1 MRRGIGIVLVG
12 LGVFLLV
19 LAALLKFSVVPAVA
33 KAPLSP
39 GEDTGGVTQTNQS
52 GVAAKL
58 FDPAT
63 LTERTDVPLTVT
75 RYTRGDVPA
84 SQTDEAKSADLA
96 VYDTFQRV
104 EDNAGV
110 VVLADTARFAFDR
123 VSSQLSNCCGANV
136 DGENVEMSGIVP
148 LKFPMFTQ
156 QQNYPYFDTSLNE
169 GVEAVFQAS
178 ESLEGITVYK
188 FIVTVTPT
196 QTGTLEVPGDL
207 VGSPLPN
214 FVAPRFYSNVLTL
227 WVEPSTGAIV
237 KGESAQVQ
245 TLRGPDNTDQV
256 TIIDAVIGT
265 TPEEVTSGVNYAQSQ
280 AALLTL
286 LTSTIP
292 LVALLVGVLF
302 LILGI
307 VLVAMGGSRLG
318 LSLVLASR
326 AIRRS
331 FRADEGAR
339 RWERGSAIVCASTTS
354 LHVSQTE
361 WLRGVLMVRGCQTLR
376 IRDHGRGR
384 ACRHLSAS
392 EST

>member
-104 EDNAGV
+104 EDNSGV

-169 GVEAVFQAS
+169 GVEAVFQGS

-307 VLVAMGGSRLG
+307 VLVAMGGSR
-318 LSLVLASR
+318 R
-326 AIRRS
+326 N
-331 FRADEGAR
+331 GAHAGQG
-339 RWERGSAIVCASTTS
+339 GSV
-354 LHVSQTE
+354 
-361 WLRGVLMVRGCQTLR
+361 
-376 IRDHGRGR
+376 
-384 ACRHLSAS
+384 SAS
-392 EST
+392 S

>member
-19 LAALLKFSVVPAVA
+19 LAALLRFSVVPAVA

-39 GEDTGGVTQTNQS
+39 GEDSGGVTQTDQT

-75 RYTRGDVPA
+75 RFTRGDVPA
-84 SQTDEAKSADLA
+84 SQTDEAKSGDLA

-104 EDNAGV
+104 EDNAGT
-110 VVLADTARFAFDR
+110 VVLADTARYAFNR
-123 VSSQLSNCCGANV
+123 ITSELSNCCGANV

-169 GVEAVFQAS
+169 GVDAVFQG
-178 ESLEGITVYK
+178 EETVEGLPVYK
-188 FIVTVTPT
+188 FIVTVEPT
-196 QTGTLEVPGDL
+196 QTGTIEVPGDL

-237 KGESAQVQ
+237 KGESVQLQ
-245 TLRGPDNTDQV
+245 TLRGPDNQDKI

-265 TPEEVTSGVNYAQSQ
+265 TPEEITEGVNYAKSQ
-280 AALLTL
+280 ASLLALLNNTV
-286 LTSTIP
+286 P
-292 LVALLVGVLF
+292 LVAAIAGLVLLV
-302 LILGI
+302 LGI
-307 VLVAMGGSRLG
+307 VLVAGGKRRSGAHAGGSA
-318 LSLVLASR
+318 AS
-326 AIRRS
+326 
-331 FRADEGAR
+331 
-339 RWERGSAIVCASTTS
+339 
-354 LHVSQTE
+354 
-361 WLRGVLMVRGCQTLR
+361 
-376 IRDHGRGR
+376 
-384 ACRHLSAS
+384 
-392 EST
+392 

>member
-19 LAALLKFSVVPAVA
+19 LAALLRFSVVPAVA

-39 GEDTGGVTQTNQS
+39 GEDSGGVTQTDQT

-75 RYTRGDVPA
+75 RFTRGDVPA
-84 SQTDEAKSADLA
+84 SQTDEAKSGDLA
-96 VYDTFQRV
+96 IYDTFQRV
-104 EDNAGV
+104 EDNAGT
-110 VVLADTARFAFDR
+110 VVLADTARYAFNR
-123 VSSQLSNCCGANV
+123 ITSELSNCCGANV

-169 GVEAVFQAS
+169 GVDAVFQG
-178 ESLEGITVYK
+178 EETVEGLPVYK
-188 FIVTVTPT
+188 FIVTVEPT
-196 QTGTLEVPGDL
+196 QTGTIEVPGDL

-237 KGESAQVQ
+237 KGESVQLQ
-245 TLRGPDNTDQV
+245 TLRGPDNQDKI

-265 TPEEVTSGVNYAQSQ
+265 TPEEITEGVNYAKSQ
-280 AALLTL
+280 ASLLALLNNTV
-286 LTSTIP
+286 P
-292 LVALLVGVLF
+292 LVAGIVGLVLLV
-302 LILGI
+302 LGI
-307 VLVAMGGSRLG
+307 VLVAGGKRRSGAHAGGSA
-318 LSLVLASR
+318 AS
-326 AIRRS
+326 
-331 FRADEGAR
+331 
-339 RWERGSAIVCASTTS
+339 
-354 LHVSQTE
+354 
-361 WLRGVLMVRGCQTLR
+361 
-376 IRDHGRGR
+376 
-384 ACRHLSAS
+384 
-392 EST
+392 